1 MERVE
6 SESAQQRVTARSGA
20 PHFLAHNEGDHVA
33 VAVQDVEPGEGRVV
47 YMDSERAVGL
57 AVLERVPLGH
67 KVALT
72 ELAEGA
78 DVIEY
83 GVRIG
88 LTRKPI
94 KQGQL
99 VHVHNLRSARW
110 EKSF

>member
-6 SESAQQRVTARSGA
+6 SESAEQRVTARSGA
-20 PHFLAHNEGDHVA
+20 PHFLAHKEGDHVA
-33 VAVQDVEPGEGRVV
+33 VAVQDVEPGQGRVV
-47 YMDSERAVGL
+47 YMDSERAIGL

-67 KVALT
+67 KVALA

-94 KQGQL
+94 RQGWL
-99 VHVHNLRSARW
+99 VHVHNIRSARW
-110 EKSF
+110 EKSY